1 MRALILLMASVL
13 VAAAPDA
20 APKPAAPGLP
30 SWLTGVWAQQGPDG
44 TWVEEWWTTPRGA
57 MMIGAS
63 KTGKGDAVQF
73 FEHMRIEKRAGGLT
87 FCALPKGQAGACFEA
102 TAIDGQSVTFENAAN
117 DYPQRIR
124 YSREGDELAAE
135 ISMKD
140 GSKPNRWRFKRA
152 N

>member
-1 MRALILLMASVL
+1 MRIFAALACLGLI
-13 VAAAPDA
+13 AAAPA
-20 APKPAAPGLP
+20 AEQKLP
-30 SWLTGVWAQQGPDG
+30 LPMPDWLTGVWAQQAPDG
-44 TWVEEWWTTPRGA
+44 SWVEEWWTTARGR

-63 KTGKGDAVQF
+63 NTGKGDAVTF
-73 FEHMRIEKRAGGLT
+73 YEHMRIENGAGGLA
-87 FCALPKGQAGACFEA
+87 FCALPKGQAGACFKA
-102 TAIDGQSVTFENAAN
+102 TSASASEIVFENPAH

-124 YSREGDELAAE
+124 YSREGDELYAE